1 MTTTK
6 QLTMESHS
14 ESDVWELFTERAA
27 IREHDGGNSR
37 EHAED
42 NALRDVRRILG
53 TLPKWLIERV
63 EAARRHD

>member
-1 MTTTK
+1 V
-6 QLTMESHS
+6 EP
-14 ESDVWELFTERAA
+14 DDIWELFTERAA
-27 IREHDGGNSR
+27 IREHDGGSSR

-53 TLPKWLIERV
+53 TFPKWLIERV